1 MPLLQKLAYF
11 KGYTPLIK
19 FPNRHQSSKY
29 SGKKITLT
37 NRQALNQAL
46 SEELARDPSVYL
58 IGEEVAQYQGAYKIS
73 KGLFEKF
80 GGSRVVDTPITE
92 AGFTGIAIGSSLMGL
107 KPVV

>member
-1 MPLLQKLAYF
+1 MSLFQKIAYF

-19 FPNRHQSSKY
+19 FPSRQQSPKF

-37 NRQALNQAL
+37 NREALNQAL
-46 SEELARDPSVYL
+46 SQELSRDPSVYL

-73 KGLFEKF
+73 KGLFQKF
-80 GGSRVVDTPITE
+80 GGTRVVDTPITE

-107 KPVV
+107 KPIV